1 MRSTKKAPKKLT
13 VNLLKSPHV
22 IAIVL
27 LLLSFIMFDIYLAT
41 AAEDKQAPVRA
52 EQKKVAAI
60 DKKSDSAKKEDG
72 HDNDKHGEEE
82 SHGEKVK
89 LTAEQQKNGNIQLAT
104 AGPVKIN
111 QTLPLYGVITPNAE
125 GVQKVRARFP
135 GVIRQFNRKQG
146 DYVAAGDVLA
156 TIESNESLKVYKVTA
171 TKAGVI
177 TDRFGAEGDQ
187 TNDDPLFTIADTSSV
202 WVELSVFPRDVVLLQ
217 RGQEVRIEQAQR
229 NLVGKGLITYLSAN
243 ANPVNQSS
251 GARVLLEN
259 PEAKWIPGHFVKA
272 NVIMAQS
279 TVPVAVS
286 NEALQSFE
294 GKTVVFIKDK
304 DGFEPRPVE
313 LGRAD
318 SEYTEITSG
327 LSAKEVYVARNS
339 FILKSDMGKES
350 AEHGH

>member
-1 MRSTKKAPKKLT
+1 MKSTKKVPQKLT
-13 VNLLKSPHV
+13 ANLFKSPHF
-22 IAIVL
+22 ILIIF
-27 LLLSFIMFDIYLAT
+27 LLLSFIVFDVYLAA

-52 EQKKVAAI
+52 EQKKSEKA
-60 DKKSDSAKKEDG
+60 DG
-72 HDNDKHGEEE
+72 HGAGEHNEDEE
-82 SHGEKVK
+82 GHGEKIT
-89 LTAEQQKNGNIQLAT
+89 LTTEQQKNGNIQLAT
-104 AGPVKIN
+104 AGAVKIN
-111 QTLPLYGVITPNAE
+111 QTLPLYGVVVPNAE
-125 GVQKVRARFP
+125 RVQKVRARFP

-146 DYVAAGDVLA
+146 DQVVAGDVLA

-171 TKAGVI
+171 TMDGVI
-177 TDRFGAEGDQ
+177 VDRNGAEGDQ
-187 TNDDPLFTIADTSSV
+187 TNDEPIFTIADTSSV
-202 WVELSVFPRDVVLLQ
+202 WVELSVFPRDILLLQ
-217 RGQEVRIEQAQR
+217 RDQEVRIEQAQR
-229 NLVGKGLITYLSAN
+229 NLVGKGVITYLSSN
-243 ANPVNQSS
+243 ANPINQSS
-251 GARVLLEN
+251 SARVLLDN
-259 PEAKWIPGHFVKA
+259 PDSKWIPGHFVKA
-272 NVIMAQS
+272 LVTMTQN
-279 TVPVAVS
+279 TVPVAVR